1 MGERGFTVRA
11 RWRALMPVLAALLL
25 ALAGVAAAHDVDLA
39 RLAADPPAAEVLAGL
54 HDADLQP
61 VDSRGILFEDDRG
74 AHWWRV
80 TARRDFPAAGE
91 PQLVLESPYSNRVQ
105 AWVPGGGRGVPHA
118 LFGPDADDRYAPR
131 ALVIEL
137 PRGLAAGQ
145 SAWLR
150 VDATAGYPMQV
161 SVAPRDAVHRA
172 DRAHVT
178 LRTAILTA
186 LLVLGLLAIGFWVG
200 TGDRSYGYLS
210 GMLLWALLFLI
221 TIGGEAR
228 GWPLLD
234 DMLARSPQ
242 LSRFAALLG
251 LLCSNMFQQR
261 YLDMPRRLPLLSKV
275 LHAITA
281 VVAGLALLTL
291 FSAAAFIPTIGNLA
305 LSASALVVV
314 VASGRLA
321 WRGDRPALLLLLSW
335 LPLALFTILRALQL
349 NRLWE
354 SAPAWL
360 GQSLAAG
367 FVMAGL
373 LLTLG
378 LAHKLLE
385 LRRDRD
391 LASARADVDA
401 LTGVASRPAIE
412 RALGEATQAAL
423 AGGTPLS
430 VVFADIDHFKA
441 INDGH
446 GHHVGDLCLQ
456 RICRTIMDTLGEGV
470 GVGRYGGDEF
480 LLLLPRT
487 GLDDAR
493 AAAERVRA
501 AVRGLRLEAD
511 RGAVGC
517 SLSFGVAEWV
527 PGESM
532 EKLLRRA
539 DAALYASK
547 SAGRDRVS
555 AGPPEVAGQ
564 VVA

>member
-1 MGERGFTVRA
+1 
-11 RWRALMPVLAALLL
+11 MPALAALLL
-25 ALAGVAAAHDVDLA
+25 AFAGVAAAHDVDLA
-39 RLAADPPAAEVLAGL
+39 RLAADPPPEEVLAGL
-54 HDADLQP
+54 HDARLQP
-61 VDSRGILFEDDRG
+61 VATRGILFENDRE
-74 AHWWRV
+74 ARWWRL
-80 TARRDFPAAGE
+80 TARRDFPAGDA
-91 PQLVLESPYSNRVQ
+91 PHLVLESPYSTRVQ
-105 AWVPGGGRGVPHA
+105 AWVPGGGQGEMHA
-118 LFGPDADDRYAPR
+118 MYGPDADNRYAPR

-137 PRGLAAGQ
+137 PQGLEAGQ
-145 SAWLR
+145 AAWLR
-150 VDATAGYPMQV
+150 VHAPAGYPMQV
-161 SVAPRDAVHRA
+161 SVASRDAVHRA
-172 DRAHVT
+172 DLVHMAW
-178 LRTAILTA
+178 RTAILTA

-221 TIGGEAR
+221 TVGGEAQ
-228 GWPLLD
+228 GWPVLD
-234 DMLARSPQ
+234 GMLAQSPQ
-242 LSRFAALLG
+242 VSRFAALLG

-261 YLDMPRRLPLLSKV
+261 YLDMPRRLPVLSRI

-281 VVAGLALLTL
+281 VIAVLVLVTL
-291 FSAAAFIPTIGNLA
+291 FSAAPFIPTVGNLA
-305 LSASALVVV
+305 LIGSALVVV

-321 WRGDRPALLLLLSW
+321 WRGDRPALLLLVSW
-335 LPLALFTILRALQL
+335 LPLAVFSILRALQL
-349 NRLWE
+349 NHLWE
-354 SAPAWL
+354 GAPAWL

-480 LLLLPRT
+480 IIVLEDAAGPDEALVRGGGVGGDPVGEHERGSGVRPSLDRVELL
-487 GLDDAR
+487 DAHR
-493 AAAERVRA
+493 HPAER
-501 AVRGLRLEAD
+501 E
-511 RGAVGC
+511 
-517 SLSFGVAEWV
+517 
-527 PGESM
+527 
-532 EKLLRRA
+532 
-539 DAALYASK
+539 
-547 SAGRDRVS
+547 
-555 AGPPEVAGQ
+555 
-564 VVA
+564 

>member
-1 MGERGFTVRA
+1 
-11 RWRALMPVLAALLL
+11 
-25 ALAGVAAAHDVDLA
+25 
-39 RLAADPPAAEVLAGL
+39 
-54 HDADLQP
+54 
-61 VDSRGILFEDDRG
+61 
-74 AHWWRV
+74 
-80 TARRDFPAAGE
+80 
-91 PQLVLESPYSNRVQ
+91 
-105 AWVPGGGRGVPHA
+105 
-118 LFGPDADDRYAPR
+118 YAPR

-161 SVAPRDAVHRA
+161 SVAPRASVHRA

-291 FSAAAFIPTIGNLA
+291 FSAAACCVMSSSRFRNLDLDRPRRLPLLSRVLHAITAVVAGLALLTLFSAAAFIPTIGNLA
-305 LSASALVVV
+305 LIASALVVV

-335 LPLALFTILRALQL
+335 LPLALFSILRALQL

-360 GQSLAAG
+360 GQSLAA
-367 FVMAGL
+367 
-373 LLTLG
+373 
-378 LAHKLLE
+378 
-385 LRRDRD
+385 
-391 LASARADVDA
+391 
-401 LTGVASRPAIE
+401 
-412 RALGEATQAAL
+412 
-423 AGGTPLS
+423 
-430 VVFADIDHFKA
+430 
-441 INDGH
+441 
-446 GHHVGDLCLQ
+446 
-456 RICRTIMDTLGEGV
+456 
-470 GVGRYGGDEF
+470 
-480 LLLLPRT
+480 
-487 GLDDAR
+487 
-493 AAAERVRA
+493 
-501 AVRGLRLEAD
+501 
-511 RGAVGC
+511 
-517 SLSFGVAEWV
+517 
-527 PGESM
+527 
-532 EKLLRRA
+532 
-539 DAALYASK
+539 
-547 SAGRDRVS
+547 
-555 AGPPEVAGQ
+555 
-564 VVA
+564 